1 MKHVKGFT
9 LIEILMVVAL
19 IGILAA
25 VAIPAYSNYIIR
37 GKLVDATTQLSDARI
52 KLEQYFQDYRAYD
65 YSNSTGTPPVYSPC
79 PAATKYFTFTC
90 APTPTTYTVTAASN
104 ANQGLGA
111 AGDYTYTINESNVK
125 ATAKFAGA
133 ALAPATCWLMKKG
146 DSC

>member
-1 MKHVKGFT
+1 MKYAKGFT

-25 VAIPAYSNYIIR
+25 IAIPSYNGYIIR
-37 GKLVDATTQLSDARI
+37 GKLVDATTQLSDVRI
-52 KLEQYFQDYRAYD
+52 KLEQHFQDNRAYNYAD
-65 YSNSTGTPPVYSPC
+65 GTVTPPIVSPC
-79 PAATKYFTFTC
+79 PAATKFFTFTC
-90 APTPTTYTVTAASN
+90 APTATTYLVTAASK

-125 ATAKFAGA
+125 ATTKFAGQSSSA
-133 ALAPATCWLMKKG
+133 ACWLMKKG

>member
-1 MKHVKGFT
+1 MKSAKGFT

-19 IGILAA
+19 VGILAA
-25 VAIPAYSNYIIR
+25 IAIPSYNDYIIR

-65 YSNSTGTPPVYSPC
+65 YSNPPVTSPC
-79 PAATKYFTFTC
+79 PAATKYFTFAC
-90 APTPTTYTVTAASN
+90 APTPTAYTVTASN
-104 ANQGLGA
+104 KANQGLGA
-111 AGDYTYTINESNVK
+111 AGDYSYTINESNAK
-125 ATAKFAGA
+125 TTTKFAGT